1 MLRHCRFEIF
11 WLSKGVIPLQI
22 RSYFMSWKEKPFDF
36 NFPDDKC
43 DGFADRFSESGL
55 AKELDKYINELDNVN
70 EEEEKPVDDCPI
82 DIQWDSSNQIFI
94 IDGVPVSP
102 ELLKQFV
109 HAGEEGTDEVP
120 NEDVKGV
127 DDDLPF

>member
-1 MLRHCRFEIF
+1 
-11 WLSKGVIPLQI
+11 
-22 RSYFMSWKEKPFDF
+22 MSWKEKFDF
-36 NFPDDKC
+36 KNFDKNFPDDKC

-55 AKELDKYINELDNVN
+55 AKELDKYINELDHVDD
-70 EEEEKPVDDCPI
+70 EPTVTDDCPI

-109 HAGEEGTDEVP
+109 HAGEEGTDETP

-127 DDDLPF
+127 YDDLPF